1 MFRQHAGAGGR
12 AEAFEDDLKQNKI
25 MQFHWGG
32 IPKPK
37 GFIPDE
43 SWKSLREPGPWMM
56 QLFAIPLGVVAF
68 IAIGALWFYRTET
81 KESIFKPADSLAT
94 MLGSF
99 VVLVIVHELIHAM
112 VHPQLGRSS
121 QSILG
126 FWPLTITFLCTL
138 RWRTDPKSF
147 HCHPRNANNYDHI
160 YAFDSRDH
168 IPSFLWFNRM
178 GFNMEH
184 SFCLRR
190 LVWNYLAAFSS
201 SK

>member
-1 MFRQHAGAGGR
+1 
-12 AEAFEDDLKQNKI
+12 

-126 FWPLTITFLCTL
+126 FWPSRLLFYAHYDGELTRNRFIAILAMPTIMITFMPLIVAIIFHLSCGLIAWASTWNIL
-138 RWRTDPKSF
+138 FACGDWFGIILLLSQVPSNATCHNQGWRTYWKV
-147 HCHPRNANNYDHI
+147 
-160 YAFDSRDH
+160 
-168 IPSFLWFNRM
+168 LNRR
-178 GFNMEH
+178 
-184 SFCLRR
+184 CTT
-190 LVWNYLAAFSS
+190 V
-201 SK
+201 